1 MLGGA
6 LLRCKVER
14 CLMVLV
20 LEINNMAFLFGYYN
34 LENLQNNSQFT
45 KLEQS
50 ETCEVFIVINPSD
63 PSSNAMLE

>member
-1 MLGGA
+1 
-6 LLRCKVER
+6 
-14 CLMVLV
+14 MVLV

-45 KLEQS
+45 KLE
-50 ETCEVFIVINPSD
+50 ENENWEVFIVINPSD

>member
-1 MLGGA
+1 
-6 LLRCKVER
+6 
-14 CLMVLV
+14 MVLV

-45 KLEQS
+45 KLEQN